1 MQLILGLHTSFDI
14 LYHFSTID
22 YSSLKNQG
30 YEEKKY
36 RFLADFSTDNAPA
49 SELILY
55 MYLRV
60 LGNLRVTANPKKYQ
74 VPLQF

>member
-14 LYHFSTID
+14 LYLFSTID

-36 RFLADFSTDNAPA
+36 RFLA
-49 SELILY
+49 
-55 MYLRV
+55 
-60 LGNLRVTANPKKYQ
+60 
-74 VPLQF
+74 

>member
-14 LYHFSTID
+14 LYLFSTID
-22 YSSLKNQG
+22 YSSLKSQG
-30 YEEKKY
+30 HEEKKY

-49 SELILY
+49 AGLILY
-55 MYLRV
+55 MYLSV
-60 LGNLRVTANPKKYQ
+60 LGNLRVTTNPKKYQ